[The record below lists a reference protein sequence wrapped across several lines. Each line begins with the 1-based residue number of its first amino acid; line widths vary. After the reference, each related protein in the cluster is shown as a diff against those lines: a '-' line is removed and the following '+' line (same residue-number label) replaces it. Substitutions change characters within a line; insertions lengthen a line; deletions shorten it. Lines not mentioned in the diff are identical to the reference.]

1 MQPDPID
8 DLSAIAPPVAA
19 ILSNWE
25 LSAFG
30 DVVAGLD
37 VLDLTSDGGETTLA
51 LAESGA
57 RVLNLGCTRPDAD
70 LLLASASDD
79 IEIDA
84 YPGPWSQLPDDLRRE
99 FDLVY
104 AGPATLEWV
113 EELQDWTADA
123 FDALKPGG
131 RLVMYDE
138 DPAAREFA
146 ATTEAARGEPVGD
159 AAFDLPGAPDDLL
172 PEDAEWTLDE
182 LRDFLVGAGFVVER
196 LDELTGM
203 QRFLT
208 ALDELDE
215 GAYPEIA
222 AMPRAFGLIARKPA

>member
-8 DLSAIAPPVAA
+8 ELSALAPPVAA
-19 ILSNWE
+19 ILTDWE

-30 DVVAGLD
+30 DVVAGLE
-37 VLDLTSDGGETTLA
+37 VLDLTSDGGETALA

-57 RVLNLGCTRPDAD
+57 RVLNIGSSFPDVEV
-70 LLLASASDD
+70 LLASLSDGID
-79 IEIDA
+79 LDA
-84 YPGPWSQLPDDLRRE
+84 YPGEWRQLPDELRRE

-113 EELQDWTADA
+113 EVLPDWVADA
-123 FDALKPGG
+123 FEALKPGG

-138 DPAAREFA
+138 NPAAREFA
-146 ATTEAARGEPVGD
+146 GTTEAAGLEPAGD
-159 AAFDLPGAPDDLL
+159 EAFDLPGAPDDLL

-182 LRDFLVGAGFVVER
+182 LREALTATGFVIER

-203 QRFLT
+203 QRFLS
-208 ALDELDE
+208 AVDELDE
-215 GAYPEIA
+215 AAYPEIA
-222 AMPRAFGLIARKPA
+222 SMPRAFGMIARKPA